1 MIVMKFGGTSVGSAD
16 AIERVAGIIK
26 SRLQQ
31 NPVVVVSAVGGLTD
45 KLVEL
50 THAACA
56 AKHAEVERLQHLFL
70 DTHQQLIKE
79 LNLSNDSALLSA
91 VEGGINML
99 DSAVSRLQQEG
110 AYSAELYDSLV
121 STGEFLSAN
130 ILSAVVRRNGIDSRM
145 HDSRKL
151 LITDSEFGAARP
163 LLDESEKRV
172 RQDLQPAALKY
183 VPVLQ
188 GFVASDEKG
197 RTTTLGRGG
206 SDYSATLFAGMLGA
220 DTVEIWSDVDGVL
233 TADPSL
239 VNKAQRIRHM
249 TFQEAAE
256 LAYFGAKVIHPSTLL
271 PALEKNIRV
280 IILNSMNPDFG
291 GTIISNKGED
301 LGEEDGRV
309 KSIAYK
315 ENLTVI
321 TVISTRMLMAH
332 GFMASL
338 FQVFETYRTAVDLV
352 STSEVSVSITID
364 NTEHL
369 NDIVQELQHFSNVEI
384 ETGKAIVCCVGESLK
399 GTPGMAAQ
407 ILGLLENTKIYAIS
421 QGGSDINLSFVI
433 DDAELPRVINRLHE
447 SFFAK

>member
-1 MIVMKFGGTSVGSAD
+1 MIVMKFGGTSVGSSD
-16 AIERVAGIIK
+16 AIMRVADIIE
-26 SRLQQ
+26 SRLPQK
-31 NPVVVVSAVGGLTD
+31 PVVVVSAVGGLTD
-45 KLVEL
+45 TLVEL
-50 THAACA
+50 TYAACE
-56 AKHAEVERLQHLFL
+56 KNKAEIERLKHIFI
-70 DTHQQLIKE
+70 DTHKQLMNE
-79 LNLSNDSALLSA
+79 LNLSDDVELSA
-91 VEGGINML
+91 AFENGINIVE
-99 DSAVSRLQQEG
+99 SAVVSLEKNG
-110 AYSAELYDSLV
+110 KYSARLYDKLV
-121 STGEFLSAN
+121 STGEFLSSN
-130 ILSAVVRRNGIDSRM
+130 ILAAVLRAQGTNSQM
-145 HDSRKL
+145 HDSRQL

-163 LLDESEKRV
+163 ILTESRSRIQEH
-172 RQDLQPAALKY
+172 LKPVVSDH

-188 GFVASDEKG
+188 GFIGSDDKG

-206 SDYSATLFAGMLGA
+206 SDYSATLFASMLGA

-239 VNKAQRIRHM
+239 VPGAKRIRHM

-271 PALEKNIRV
+271 PALEANIRV
-280 IILNSMNPDFG
+280 IILNSMNPDFE

-301 LGEEDGRV
+301 LGEEEGRV

-315 ENLTVI
+315 EQLTVI

-338 FQVFETYRTAVDLV
+338 FKVFQKYRTAVDLV
-352 STSEVSVSITID
+352 ATSEVSVSITID
-364 NTEHL
+364 NTVRL
-369 NDIVQELQHFSNVEI
+369 NDIVKELQNFASVKI
-384 ETGKAIVCCVGESLK
+384 EKNKAIVCCVGESLK

-433 DDAELPRVINRLHE
+433 DETELPRVINRLHKQ
-447 SFFAK
+447 FF